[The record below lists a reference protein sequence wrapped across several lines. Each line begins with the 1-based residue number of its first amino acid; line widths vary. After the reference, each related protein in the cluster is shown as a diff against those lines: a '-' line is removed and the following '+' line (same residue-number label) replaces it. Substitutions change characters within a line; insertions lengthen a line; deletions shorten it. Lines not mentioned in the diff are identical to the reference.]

1 MKIAVI
7 LLGKLFSEATT
18 GDALSK
24 KGVLKNFAKF
34 TGKYLCQGLFF
45 NNVNFIKK
53 ETLAQLLSCKF
64 CEISKNAFS
73 YTTPSVVVSA
83 LLSNLLITK

>member
-34 TGKYLCQGLFF
+34 TRKYLCQGLFF

-64 CEISKNAFS
+64 CEISKNTCFTEHLW
-73 YTTPSVVVSA
+73 TTASA
-83 LLSNLLITK
+83 LFTLEI